1 MQKLASDLT
10 VALQEDRPGSLAK
23 GIEAI
28 AKAGI
33 NIDGFAEIEG
43 ILHVLTNDA
52 GEARRAL
59 EAAGLQVR
67 AEQQVFVAPV
77 EDRPGV
83 AASIFRRIAQ
93 AEVNVNFSYLA
104 SNNRIVVGANN
115 VHKVAELVAKES
127 PTAAQ
132 R

>member
-10 VALQEDRPGSLAK
+10 VALQEDRPGALAK

-33 NIDGFAEIEG
+33 NIDGFAEMEG

-83 AASIFRRIAQ
+83 AAGIFRRIAQ
-93 AEVNVNFSYLA
+93 GDVNVNFSYLA